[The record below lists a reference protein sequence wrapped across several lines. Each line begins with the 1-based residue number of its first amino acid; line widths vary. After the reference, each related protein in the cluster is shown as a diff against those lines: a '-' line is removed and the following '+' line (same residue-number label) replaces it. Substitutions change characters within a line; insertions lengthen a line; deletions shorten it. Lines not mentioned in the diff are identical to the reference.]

1 MGGDGIEPTFL
12 GLQSSTLTTVLTA
25 RWQYSLFIYLLNA
38 T

>member
-1 MGGDGIEPTFL
+1 
-12 GLQSSTLTTVLTA
+12 VLTA